1 MANKT
6 ITITEEQFTAAIAD
20 ACGNFETAMN
30 AVDDCFSPTRAAM
43 MLQNM
48 LFGAEIQKVLFGT
61 KDENKG
67 EE

>member
-6 ITITEEQFTAAIAD
+6 ITITEEQLAVAIAD
-20 ACGNFETAMN
+20 ACENFDMAMN
-30 AVDDCFSPTRAAM
+30 AVDDCFSSTRAAM

-48 LFGAEIQKVLFGT
+48 MFGLEIKKVLFET

>member
-6 ITITEEQFTAAIAD
+6 ITITEEQFAVAIAE
-20 ACGNFETAMN
+20 ACENFETAMN
-30 AVDDCFSPTRAAM
+30 AIDDCFSPTRAAM
-43 MLQNM
+43 MLHNM
-48 LFGAEIQKVLFGT
+48 LFGVEIKKVLFGT